1 MRIVLLYI
9 HFCPIFIIPSTKE
22 RRCILI
28 ITVAGVQTPVDTSAW
43 PPLAVQ
49 IYEQKKNSPHTY
61 PYQSIQHLQFEMLL
75 RAATV
80 EAANA
85 LSQSGLRFATF
96 TKARCNEYYWN
107 LTANGG
113 FRIRNDRTPAEGIR
127 DIFRNGRYYA
137 TECATAVVIALYKAM
152 LDTISEAVFNRIYYN
167 LLLYDWHPD
176 PHLPLITQPGAA
188 GGSYMGDLLYFSN
201 PDFFPDTP
209 EWRGENVIKMNEN
222 LYYGHPYGIAPA
234 QRFIDGLNR
243 NRIPG
248 SFQSA
253 YLTDEITNPN
263 YLYLSQFA
271 TDIRSMIL
279 GKIGTKSF
287 VVPLIRT

>member
-1 MRIVLLYI
+1 M
-9 HFCPIFIIPSTKE
+9 
-22 RRCILI
+22 
-28 ITVAGVQTPVDTSAW
+28 PVDTSTW
-43 PPLAVQ
+43 SPLAVK
-49 IYEQKKNSPHTY
+49 IYEQKMNSNHIY
-61 PYQSIQHLQFEMLL
+61 PYQSIQHLRFEMTL
-75 RAATV
+75 RGATV

-85 LSQSGLRFATF
+85 LNQSGLRFSTF
-96 TKARCNEYYWN
+96 AKARCNEYYWN

-127 DIFRNGRYYA
+127 DIFRNGRNYA
-137 TECATAVVIALYKAM
+137 TECATATVIVLYKAM
-152 LDTISEAVFNRIYYN
+152 LESISETIFNRIYYD

-176 PHLPLITQPGAA
+176 DHLPLITQPGAA
-188 GGSYMGDLLYFSN
+188 DSYRGDLLYFSN

-209 EWRGENVIKMNEN
+209 EWRGENVIKMDEN

-253 YLTDEITNPN
+253 YLTDEVTRPD

-271 TDIRSMIL
+271 TDIRSMIVAQ
-279 GKIGTKSF
+279 IGTKSF
-287 VVPLIRT
+287 VVPLAHS

>member
-1 MRIVLLYI
+1 M
-9 HFCPIFIIPSTKE
+9 
-22 RRCILI
+22 
-28 ITVAGVQTPVDTSAW
+28 PVDTSSW
-43 PPLAVQ
+43 SPLAVE
-49 IYEQKKNSPHTY
+49 IYKQKMNSNLIYT
-61 PYQSIQHLQFEMLL
+61 YQSIQHLRFEMTL
-75 RAATV
+75 RGATV

-85 LSQSGLRFATF
+85 LSQSGLRFSTF
-96 TKARCNEYYWN
+96 AKARCNEYYWN

-127 DIFRNGRYYA
+127 DIFRNGRNYA
-137 TECATAVVIALYKAM
+137 TECATATMIVLYKAM
-152 LDTISEAVFNRIYYN
+152 LDSINENIFNRIYYD

-176 PHLPLITQPGAA
+176 DHLPLITQPGAA
-188 GGSYMGDLLYFSN
+188 DSYRGDLLYFSN
-201 PDFFPDTP
+201 PDFSPDTP
-209 EWRGENVIKMNEN
+209 EWRGENVIKMDEN

-253 YLTDEITNPN
+253 YLTDEVTRPD

-271 TDIRSMIL
+271 TDIRSIIFAQ
-279 GKIGTKSF
+279 IGSKSF
-287 VVPLIRT
+287 VLPLNNS